1 LTLSFGKV
9 EGMSMTGTEPG
20 YQAPDLA
27 LVGAE
32 HIRRYQESGGEV
44 GYLWNG
50 VPTLLLTTTGRKSG
64 EPRTS
69 ALIYGQDGDA
79 YLIIASMGGAPKHP
93 QWYLNLTARPEATVQ
108 VRAEHVPVVA
118 RTVASPDERKHLWE
132 IMAGIWPNYDVYQ
145 ARTVREI
152 PVVVLSPR

>member
-1 LTLSFGKV
+1 
-9 EGMSMTGTEPG
+9 MTGTEAG
-20 YQAPDLA
+20 YQPPDLA

-32 HIRRYQESGGEV
+32 HIRRYQETGGEA

-50 VPTLLLTTTGRKSG
+50 VPTLLLTATGRKSG

-69 ALIYGQDGDA
+69 ALIYGQDGDD
-79 YLIIASMGGAPKHP
+79 YLIIASMGGAPPHP
-93 QWYLNLTARPEATVQ
+93 QWYLNLAANPEAEIQ

-118 RTVASPDERKHLWE
+118 RTATSPDERERLWE
-132 IMAGIWPNYDVYQ
+132 IMAGLWPNYNAYQ
-145 ARTVREI
+145 RRTEREI